1 MTLTVG
7 TMTFDLS
14 DPVSRLVAA
23 DALADAGRA
32 VESRILRKTDQAVV
46 VVPETG
52 HVVRAEH
59 DAPARKH
66 KRIPRPGDGIQG
78 NRRDERRKLG
88 EIFRSKKWGG
98 MFVVSESSALRYVS
112 SDAIEDMDAWAEYPD
127 GPGKYSRWV
136 AVPVEET
143 DKERKERE
151 TDETAKRSAEDEAA
165 AKKKAIEATWSA
177 VSAQHHI
184 YSLPEGLIPASAWR
198 VLSDE
203 RDAKF
208 RSGNV
213 RYIADLP
220 DGGVVGH
227 LSHRSYDD
235 HQDHYYVPVSLL
247 PVIEAAQAAIAV
259 RRAREQETVEAYQAD
274 RAALVTEGCT
284 EAAVRM
290 AGCDEAAKTAS
301 TAYVESGDAAT
312 LDSYHEVLAAVAR
325 RITAERNAAY
335 ETALADWLPTAIEAI
350 GQEAA
355 NELAAEQK
363 RGWEQYSHRTD
374 IAAELAGALESAKKE
389 KAEAEQKAVSRKTKA
404 AARKADP
411 MVTVTGNTYPVREAI
426 KAING
431 ARWDAKNRCWRLPLS
446 QVGRLPRGCGY
457 EE

>member
-1 MTLTVG
+1 MMRWSQPCSAMTSRRLTRPARPSGRDTPNPRPNRPGRSPGGCGAGCRGRRGTCRRGLAGGASPRGLSRSQSDGPGDQDQTGVQFPFQRVSALSLLPPCRRGLFSPARKEISMSIETISLTLTVG

-235 HQDHYYVPVSLL
+235 HQDHYYVPVSLV

-335 ETALADWLPTAIEAI
+335 
-350 GQEAA
+350 
-355 NELAAEQK
+355 
-363 RGWEQYSHRTD
+363 
-374 IAAELAGALESAKKE
+374 
-389 KAEAEQKAVSRKTKA
+389 
-404 AARKADP
+404 
-411 MVTVTGNTYPVREAI
+411 
-426 KAING
+426 
-431 ARWDAKNRCWRLPLS
+431 
-446 QVGRLPRGCGY
+446 
-457 EE
+457 